1 MNVRWT
7 IGEVAELFD
16 ISTDTL
22 RYYEKSGLLA
32 AHKNSTNGYRYY
44 SYNELVLLMD
54 ILFFRNMEVPVADI
68 RQVVTQ
74 MDIGEIKNM
83 LYENERIVAERI
95 RVLMELKK
103 MIAQVAAQ
111 YKLCEERLGVLS
123 IVSAPAFKYKLLGMQ
138 PDDLIGMI
146 RKYKKTDWSWMN
158 NIRYTLLIPGE
169 ELVQHPNFLSVET
182 GISLDEEH
190 LSLLDD
196 EEQQELTPLQER
208 DYLYTII
215 ATNYLEQENEVLTKV
230 LHYLQENG
238 RQVATPLFGRYMAS
252 SHKEGLDYYEVW
264 IGLK

>member
-1 MNVRWT
+1 MKWT

-32 AHKNSTNGYRYY
+32 SNKNSTNGYRYY

-83 LYENERIVAERI
+83 LYENERIVEARI
-95 RVLMELKK
+95 RVLTELKK
-103 MIAQVAAQ
+103 MIAQVASQ
-111 YKLCEERLGVLS
+111 YKLCEECLGVLS
-123 IVSAPAFKYKLLGMQ
+123 IVSAPAFKYKLLGRQ

-169 ELVQHPNFLSVET
+169 ELRQHPNFISVET

-190 LSLLDD
+190 LCLLDD
-196 EEQQELTPLQER
+196 EEQQELTPLPEM

-215 ATNYLEQENEVLTKV
+215 ATNYSEQENEVLLKM
-230 LHYLQENG
+230 LHYLQVSG
-238 RQVATPLFGRYMAS
+238 RQVATPLFARYMAS
-252 SHKEGLDYYEVW
+252 SHKNGLDYYEVW

>member
-1 MNVRWT
+1 VRWT

-83 LYENERIVAERI
+83 LYENERVVEARI
-95 RVLMELKK
+95 RVLIELKK
-103 MIAQVAAQ
+103 LIAQVAAQ

-123 IVSAPAFKYKLLGMQ
+123 IVSAPSFKYKLLGMQ

-169 ELVQHPNFLSVET
+169 ELVQQPNFLSVET

-190 LSLLDD
+190 LCLLDE
-196 EEQQELTPLQER
+196 EEQQELTSLPER
-208 DYLYTII
+208 DYLYTIV
-215 ATNYLEQENEVLTKV
+215 ATNYLEQENTVLTKA

-238 RQVATPLFGRYMAS
+238 RQVETALIGRYMAS
-252 SHKEGLDYYEVW
+252 SHKDGLDYYEIW